1 LTLLEGD
8 RYTAGRLQRI
18 SSLEF
23 EPLDQFHQRRKK
35 LTEIEALG
43 HASYPHRF
51 EWTHTAK
58 QVAENFGE
66 RTAEQLAAEHV
77 DVCVAG
83 HIIAFRPHGKAAF
96 GHILGDGSRC
106 GKFLRLC
113 VN

>member
-1 LTLLEGD
+1 MRPLYCRATPGKD
-8 RYTAGRLQRI
+8 

-58 QVAENFGE
+58 QVTENFGE
-66 RTAEQLAAEHV
+66 RTEAIGRRARGRVRGRTHPCFPPPRESRFRVYSRGRLAVREV
-77 DVCVAG
+77 
-83 HIIAFRPHGKAAF
+83 
-96 GHILGDGSRC
+96 
-106 GKFLRLC
+106 
-113 VN
+113 